1 MKTGFSGDVGK
12 IRFEG
17 PQSDKA
23 LAAVDLYGVLPY
35 AVRATHG
42 RLSLRL
48 PSSERTGWQA

>member
-1 MKTGFSGDVGK
+1 MLVGT
-12 IRFEG
+12 FG
-17 PQSDKA
+17 ALAPV

-35 AVRATHG
+35 AVRPTHG